1 MSKKNPTTPFSDLE
15 LDRRTFLK
23 TSGASLA
30 GLYGLNYFSP
40 QMAFAGGEVKWL
52 SWAHFITSS
61 DKELKNQAK
70 AFSKKTGTEVN
81 IELIAH
87 LQLPAKKAS
96 EAHAKSGH
104 DVMQFASGDPELFKD
119 LLTDVSDLAE
129 ELGRD
134 HGGWLDF
141 AKDICVKDGQWKGIP
156 WAYNAY
162 PLVVRS
168 DLMEKAGISEGDLNS
183 YDDLLAIGKK
193 LKGMGHP
200 VGFALS
206 HAMDS
211 LVHVNSML
219 WAFGAKM
226 VEADSRT
233 VAIDSSET
241 AKTLEYAK
249 KLYDEAMDPAVL
261 EWDDASN
268 NRFILSG
275 KGSVAW
281 NPPSIYWVAKV
292 KEIEVDDQPIA
303 DLLDH
308 WTPVEGPA
316 GRFSSGYP
324 WVLGIW
330 TFANNPEGA
339 KEFLRY
345 IFASENYN
353 NWLTAGDGYN
363 NPVLREFEKH
373 PVWDSDPKYRFA
385 KKIGQY
391 TRIAGWP
398 GQPTEYSQIASDLY
412 VLPDMFA
419 YVASGTKSIPD
430 AIKWADKELKLIYAG
445 QKKLEEKKG

>member
-1 MSKKNPTTPFSDLE
+1 MSKKKPTDQLFRGE

-23 TSGASLA
+23 TSAASVA
-30 GLYGLNYFSP
+30 GLYGLSYFSP
-40 QMAFAGGEVKWL
+40 QTAFAGGEVQWL

-61 DKELKNQAK
+61 DKELKKQAK
-70 AFSKKTGTEVN
+70 AFSKKTGTKVN
-81 IELIAH
+81 IDLIAH
-87 LQLPAKKAS
+87 LQLPNKKAS
-96 EAHAKSGH
+96 EAFAKSGH
-104 DVMQFASGDPELFKD
+104 DVMQFGSGDPELYKD

-134 HGGWLDF
+134 HGGWVDF
-141 AKDICVKDGQWKGIP
+141 ARDICVKDGQWKGIP

-162 PLVVRS
+162 PQ
-168 DLMEKAGISEGDLNS
+168 DTDLNT
-183 YDDLLAIGKK
+183 YDDLLNIGKK

-200 VGFALS
+200 IGFALS
-206 HAMDS
+206 HSADS
-211 LVHVNSML
+211 WVHVNSML
-219 WAFGAKM
+219 WAHGAKM
-226 VEADSRT
+226 VDADSKT

-275 KGSVAW
+275 KGAVAW

-292 KEIEVDDQPIA
+292 KEIEVDDKPIMNV
-303 DLLDH
+303 LDH
-308 WTPVEGPA
+308 WLPPEGPA
-316 GRFSSGYP
+316 GRFSSSYP
-324 WVLGIW
+324 WIMGIW
-330 TFANNPEGA
+330 TFANNIEGA

-345 IFASENYN
+345 IFASENYD
-353 NWLTAGDGYN
+353 NWLTAGDAYN
-363 NPVLREFEKH
+363 NPVLREFEKN
-373 PVWDSDPKYRFA
+373 PVWDSDPKYRYA

-398 GQPTEYSQIASDLY
+398 GHPTEYSQIAGDLY

-445 QKKLEEKKG
+445 QKRLEKKG